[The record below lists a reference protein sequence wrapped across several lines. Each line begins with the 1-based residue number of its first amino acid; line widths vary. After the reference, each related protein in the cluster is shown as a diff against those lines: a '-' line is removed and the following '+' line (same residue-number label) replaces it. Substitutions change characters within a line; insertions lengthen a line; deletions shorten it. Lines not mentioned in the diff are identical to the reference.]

1 MGETDRPPN
10 SAQES
15 VTSPQGLRPDGTDRV
30 DGSGSP
36 AECRDAIADG
46 REHRLAPE
54 VVRAERVAGWI
65 FAGPVAAASLA
76 TAAVLYFM
84 ADPPTVVEVLVVVA
98 AAVFSASLAWAAH
111 VWPALHYRY
120 RSYRVTPLGIQI
132 RRGVLW
138 RTTNSIPRSRVQ
150 HTDVSQG
157 PIERR
162 FGLAHLV
169 IHTAG
174 TMSASVTLEG
184 LRHDTAILIRNHLLG
199 SGEDD
204 AV

>member
-1 MGETDRPPN
+1 MGETKDPSGGEQGSITPLPGVQLAAADPAKGGPPP
-10 SAQES
+10 
-15 VTSPQGLRPDGTDRV
+15 T
-30 DGSGSP
+30 
-36 AECRDAIADG
+36 ECGEVIADG

-54 VVRAERVAGWI
+54 IVRAERLAGWL
-65 FAGPVAAASLA
+65 FAGPVAAVSLA
-76 TAAVLYFM
+76 AAVILFWM
-84 ADPPTVVEVLVVVA
+84 ADPPSFVEVTIVAGALVFA
-98 AAVFSASLAWAAH
+98 ALLAWAAQ

-174 TMSASVTLEG
+174 TMSASVALEG
-184 LRHDTAILIRNHLLG
+184 LRHETAILIRNHLLG
-199 SGEDD
+199 SEEDD